1 MKAYWSENQHLDS
14 RTNSFE
20 QLALLQQN
28 GRAEMGRPHFLPR
41 TVRAVSST
49 AFWQSGLEQL
59 ISASLGKEI
68 HLGVQFLLGLKSRN
82 TAGNSRVCYLHKS
95 LLPGERTATSNRHTV
110 SPYSCFLKNFLQ
122 TNTP

>member
-28 GRAEMGRPHFLPR
+28 GRAETGHSHFRPR
-41 TVRAVSST
+41 TVRGVNSA

-59 ISASLGKEI
+59 ISTLLGKEI
-68 HLGVQFLLGLKSRN
+68 HLGVQFLLGLNN
-82 TAGNSRVCYLHKS
+82 TAGNSRVCYLYKS
-95 LLPGERTATSNRHTV
+95 LLGG
-110 SPYSCFLKNFLQ
+110 KNSHLQ
-122 TNTP
+122 QVHKYPLIVIS